1 MHLQSKII
9 LASQS
14 VARKEILSKL
24 GILNPEVSK
33 HEVEESKF
41 DFNFSVSRSII
52 KLAYL
57 KAESVKKKKL
67 LKKHKSIIIAAD
79 TVIYRAK
86 KIFYK
91 PKCQDEVRSHL
102 KNLSSRKH
110 IVFGGICVISPKGKV
125 YKKLVKTEVY
135 FHKIVDS
142 ELTQEILEDGIGK
155 AGGYAIQNLG
165 IRFVKKIRGCY
176 TNIVGI
182 SIPELYKILKS
193 PEFI

>member
-57 KAESVKKKKL
+57 KAESVKKKK
-67 LKKHKSIIIAAD
+67 IIKEA
-79 TVIYRAK
+79 
-86 KIFYK
+86 
-91 PKCQDEVRSHL
+91 
-102 KNLSSRKH
+102 
-110 IVFGGICVISPKGKV
+110 
-125 YKKLVKTEVY
+125 
-135 FHKIVDS
+135 
-142 ELTQEILEDGIGK
+142 
-155 AGGYAIQNLG
+155 
-165 IRFVKKIRGCY
+165 
-176 TNIVGI
+176 
-182 SIPELYKILKS
+182 
-193 PEFI
+193 

>member
-91 PKCQDEVRSHL
+91 PKSQDEVRSHL
-102 KNLSSRKH
+102 KKIGLDVGMVFDLS
-110 IVFGGICVISPKGKV
+110 
-125 YKKLVKTEVY
+125 L
-135 FHKIVDS
+135 
-142 ELTQEILEDGIGK
+142 
-155 AGGYAIQNLG
+155 
-165 IRFVKKIRGCY
+165 
-176 TNIVGI
+176 
-182 SIPELYKILKS
+182 
-193 PEFI
+193 